1 MLDKLPAW
9 ARHLAL
15 VVLAAVLTWAG
26 TDLVPALQ
34 GQPGLAGVAA
44 VLITMLLAWL
54 TPLTR
59 QYGVGGS

>member
-15 VVLAAVLTWAG
+15 LVFTAVLTWAG
-26 TDLVPALQ
+26 TDLVPALED
-34 GQPGLAGVAA
+34 QPGLAGVAA
-44 VLITMLLAWL
+44 VVLTMALAWL

-59 QYGVGGS
+59 QYGTGS